1 MTATFAIANRKGGV
15 GKTTIAVN
23 LGAAIAESGRKVLLV
38 DLDEQANC
46 TTGVGLKDVTRPIE
60 ATTAGLLLSPA
71 QAATDFILKT
81 PLSGLDIIPG
91 HRGLRT
97 TLERLADIPGKEV
110 ILREFLWKIPG
121 YDFILLD
128 CPPALNALTDNA
140 LTAATHLIIPVE
152 PGKWDLDGTH
162 ELLARV
168 RVIQSRLNTHLTTHR
183 VLLNSFDSRTTLSRA
198 ILEILREQFPQHV
211 FATQIRNAV
220 KIREATL
227 ADRPLLTY
235 ARSHE
240 AAQDFR
246 DLAEEVMAL

>member
-1 MTATFAIANRKGGV
+1 MTRTIAIANRKGGV
-15 GKTTIAVN
+15 GKTTVAIN
-23 LGAAIAESGRKVLLV
+23 LGAALAEIGRKVLLV

-46 TTGVGLKDVTRPIE
+46 TTGVGLKDPNRPID
-60 ATTAGLLLSPA
+60 ATTAGILLNPGQDATKYVLSTSVA
-71 QAATDFILKT
+71 
-81 PLSGLDIIPG
+81 GLDCIPG
-91 HRGLRT
+91 HRALRT

-110 ILREFLWKIPG
+110 ILREILAKIPG

-140 LTAATHLIIPVE
+140 LTAASHLYIPVE

-168 RVIQSRLNTHLTTHR
+168 RVIQDRLNPGLLTQR

-198 ILEILREQFPQHV
+198 ILEILREQFPDKV
-211 FATQIRNAV
+211 FTTQIRTAV

-227 ADRPLLTY
+227 ADKPLLAY
-235 ARSHE
+235 AGSHE

-246 DLAEEVMAL
+246 DLAQEVIAQ

>member
-1 MTATFAIANRKGGV
+1 MTRIIAIANRKGGV
-15 GKTTIAVN
+15 GKTTVAIN
-23 LGAAIAESGRKVLLV
+23 LGAALAELGRKVLLV

-46 TTGVGLKDVTRPIE
+46 TTGVGLKDPKRPVE
-60 ATTAGLLLSPA
+60 ATTAGMLLNPA
-71 QAATDFILKT
+71 QDPSSCILSTDVA
-81 PLSGLDIIPG
+81 GLDCIPG
-91 HRGLRT
+91 HRALRA

-110 ILREFLWKIPG
+110 VLREILGKITG
-121 YDFILLD
+121 YDFVLLD

-140 LTAATHLIIPVE
+140 LTAASHLYIPVE

-168 RVIQSRLNTHLTTHR
+168 TVIQSRLNPHLLTQR

-198 ILEILREQFPQHV
+198 VLEILQEQFADKV
-211 FATQIRNAV
+211 FSTQIRVAV

-227 ADRPLLTY
+227 ADKPLLAY

-246 DLAEEVMAL
+246 DLAQEVIAQ